1 MNPGAVEGGPK
12 VWPAPW
18 LLVAAGSAGYLL
30 LLVTNPVFP
39 FLLNGLR
46 ALQRHPRIW
55 LWFGALSGLYFL
67 FQCIQAYELGF
78 LQLGAGDVL
87 YWPAFQPANGS
98 RAAAKAWLPALD
110 GVAGL
115 FQQAVVTFPA
125 SAVAAFLFLINWRNT
140 RAATFMV
147 ARKRLRR
154 WRLPVYF
161 GVLLCAVAALLK
173 PLFAVCIYP
182 LNDFIGAVKLLQ
194 LGAVLDAFSFQFEAL
209 FGTLIEVYLVLLVY
223 AWLRG
228 LSVSSDRV
236 FGLAIKRS
244 VYAARWTGL
253 FLLAGLV
260 LVHLPLLATYVQ
272 LQGDADFTEAVVQYI
287 DQIARPVL
295 DVALMLFC
303 SVQLSLVFHNEALS
317 GALGMHATFVRAHWY
332 RLLWFLLVAALHF
345 FFLEWIR
352 HFVATGFP
360 EDSFPERL
368 ATLVA
373 LQAKAF
379 LSAWFL
385 ASWVCLY
392 RACTGAGPMVRF

>member
-1 MNPGAVEGGPK
+1 VNLAAVENGQI
-12 VWPAPW
+12 VWSAPW
-18 LLVAAGSAGYLL
+18 LLIGAGLTGYLL

-67 FQCIQAYELGF
+67 FECIQAYELGF
-78 LQLGAGDVL
+78 LQVSFGDVL
-87 YWPAFQPANGS
+87 YWPAFHPENGKI
-98 RAAAKAWLPALD
+98 AAAKAWLPALD

-125 SAVAAFLFLINWRNT
+125 SALAAFLFLVNWRSA
-140 RAATFMV
+140 RATALAV
-147 ARKRLRR
+147 ARKRLKR
-154 WRLPVYF
+154 WWVPVYF
-161 GVLLCAVAALLK
+161 GVLLCAIAALLK
-173 PLFAVCIYP
+173 PLFAVCIYL
-182 LNDFIGAVKLLQ
+182 LNDFIGAIQLLQ

-236 FGLAIKRS
+236 FALAIKRS

-253 FLLAGLV
+253 LLLAGLL
-260 LVHLPLLATYVQ
+260 LVHVPLLATYARIQ
-272 LQGDADFTEAVVQYI
+272 TNTDFTRAVVQYI
-287 DQIARPVL
+287 DQTARPLLDMVL
-295 DVALMLFC
+295 ILFC

-317 GALGMHATFVRAHWY
+317 RALGMHAAFVRAHWY
-332 RLLWFLLVAALHF
+332 RLLWFLLIAAMHF
-345 FFLEWIR
+345 FFLEWLR
-352 HFVATGFP
+352 NFVAAGFP
-360 EDSFPERL
+360 ENSFPERFT
-368 ATLVA
+368 TLIA
-373 LQAKAF
+373 LEAKAF

-392 RACTGAGPMVRF
+392 RVCTGAGLMVRF